1 MLSDETV
8 LLTKEMM
15 ALARPNELALNATRR
30 AFPPDHGQSNFILA
44 KYHDP
49 FNFADL
55 CSVAPSPDHDLLSRI
70 FEKFSEGKNITH
82 IVTFMTAL
90 CAVFFLVG
98 GMVGLY
104 FVENMRARL
113 GLVGMFT
120 VLFAA
125 MIAGATGGRRH
136 EVFVATAA

>member
-1 MLSDETV
+1 
-8 LLTKEMM
+8 M
-15 ALARPNELALNATRR
+15 ALSNPTAHALNATRR
-30 AFPPDHGQSNFILA
+30 AFPPIHGQSDFILA

-49 FNFADL
+49 YNFSDL
-55 CSVAPSPDHDLLSRI
+55 CSIAPSTDGDLITRM
-70 FEKFSEGKNITH
+70 FEKLSKGKNVTH
-82 IVTFMTAL
+82 IITFISAL

-104 FVENMRARL
+104 FVESMRARL

-125 MIAGATGGRRH
+125 TIAGATGGRRH